1 MNSIHHQTRK
11 RTLSCDDRNSDK
23 TSSLANTIRMLPT
36 LLLLLLSV
44 PGTEGFT
51 LRYPKKVDSHRATYP
66 SVIFSP
72 YDFRDFLAERKCESM
87 GSRRAK
93 PLIASVIERATVL
106 THILGDEASKDQE
119 VDDEGRTEI
128 NGDTTG
134 EYFPVPSGDDEEE
147 GRPTC
152 RIVTYSDS
160 KLPSPTKDVF
170 PATLFETPHVL
181 RRLDDIYHAV
191 AHDESRLLSYMK
203 SEKLQESSAV
213 EDEKMPEYTRTC
225 LEDAGFSLLT
235 KRDLDL
241 CEALNAGYLL
251 RLSVV
256 PDVSDLGENLARE
269 FYPERFDSEGKPL
282 KHEELLFGG
291 RVLVFRRGY
300 SQEITRGWL
309 FLPKIDYLQASL
321 VQRSA
326 SWVKRRL
333 DDIEDLS
340 SQALK
345 KTYRS
350 VAASVTQRLNEFA
363 SQKSLPSFIS
373 RRLQYSGPP
382 NSPEGRSSANGQ
394 FFKLTR
400 YGGSKK
406 QFVTSEDPF
415 DALAPFEECD
425 FDGDSRTAYFS
436 QDARSGGAMGSSKE
450 SQLARPEIRC
460 AYDVGTLGPD
470 LSRSPMQ
477 VLERATISNLVDIFS
492 RSGRRKLFRT
502 LVSKSEIVE
511 PTYEEVVVIWR
522 PLPEEE
528 KKRPLFVRPPNIVY
542 EIADMFDIEGALPPR
557 PHPSKKGKVR
567 MPLEI
572 RNFEGVPMANVPA
585 VLPKTKLVFR
595 PADAF
600 VFDFVSVLTFLLVIG
615 SQRFDSP
622 KLDLLAVVSVSLWLL
637 RTVLRYSNKLARYN
651 LLVKTFLTSKI
662 SHRNSG
668 ALKYLATEA
677 GSQRASRAALVHE
690 WLCRIGKST
699 ADPSPSRSLLVR
711 EGSYQVNDLFLKR
724 DDREIP
730 VDINAALNDLEDLK
744 LVTFSKDAQQQMKV
758 VRDPTQV
765 TKTLKRAWDNI
776 FEGQM
781 RLQDLMGRRHE
792 RQGGISSS
800 AETIGEFL

>member
-1 MNSIHHQTRK
+1 
-11 RTLSCDDRNSDK
+11 
-23 TSSLANTIRMLPT
+23 MLPT
-36 LLLLLLSV
+36 LLLLFKL

-51 LRYPKKVDSHRATYP
+51 LRYPKKVDIHRATYP

-87 GSRRAK
+87 GSRRTK
-93 PLIASVIERATVL
+93 PLIASVIERATAL
-106 THILGDEASKDQE
+106 THILGEEASKDQE
-119 VDDEGRTEI
+119 VGGEERAE
-128 NGDTTG
+128 TTG
-134 EYFPVPSGDDEEE
+134 NYFPVPSGEDEEE

-170 PATLFETPHVL
+170 PTSLFETPYVL

-203 SEKLQESSAV
+203 GEKLQDSSV
-213 EDEKMPEYTRTC
+213 MEDDKLSEYTRTC

-256 PDVSDLGENLARE
+256 PDVSDLDGNLARE
-269 FYPERFDSEGKPL
+269 FYPERFEKEGKPL
-282 KHEELLFGG
+282 KPEELLFGG

-300 SQEITRGWL
+300 SQEITRGRL

-333 DDIEDLS
+333 DDIEDSS
-340 SQALK
+340 SQAFK
-345 KTYRS
+345 NMYRAS
-350 VAASVTQRLNEFA
+350 AASLFKLLDGLA
-363 SQKSLPSFIS
+363 SQKSLPTFVV
-373 RRLQYSGPP
+373 RRL
-382 NSPEGRSSANGQ
+382 RSSVPSPSPDEGNGASSQ

-425 FDGDSRTAYFS
+425 FDGDSRTTFFS
-436 QDARSGGAMGSSKE
+436 QEARAKASMSSNTE

-477 VLERATISNLVDIFS
+477 VLERATISNLVNIFT

-522 PLPEEE
+522 PLPDEE
-528 KKRPLFVRPPNIVY
+528 KKSPFVIRPPNIVY

-557 PHPSKKGKVR
+557 PDSSENGKGR

-600 VFDFVSVLTFLLVIG
+600 VFDFVSVLTFMLVIG

-622 KLDLLAVVSVSLWLL
+622 KLDLLAIVSVSLWLL

-690 WLCRIGKST
+690 WLCRLTKNTVEPLPAWSQ
-699 ADPSPSRSLLVR
+699 LVR

-724 DDREIP
+724 EEREIP
-730 VDINAALNDLEDLK
+730 IDINAALNDLEDLK
-744 LVTFSKDAQQQMKV
+744 LVTKDAQQQIKV
-758 VRDPTQV
+758 VRDPNQV
-765 TKTLKRAWDNI
+765 TKTLRRAWDSI
-776 FEGQM
+776 FEGRM
-781 RLQDLMGRRHE
+781 RLQDLMGRRYE
-792 RQGGISSS
+792 SQGEISSS

>member
-1 MNSIHHQTRK
+1 MNAIHSRTRK
-11 RTLSCDDRNSDK
+11 RTLPRVRRAED
-23 TSSLANTIRMLPT
+23 TSSLAMAMMVF
-36 LLLLLLSV
+36 LLISISSI
-44 PGTEGFT
+44 EGFT
-51 LRYPKKVDSHRATYP
+51 LRYPKKVDIHRATYP
-66 SVIFSP
+66 SVVFSP
-72 YDFRDFLAERKCESM
+72 HDFRDFLAEKESRTKR
-87 GSRRAK
+87 SK

-106 THILGDEASKDQE
+106 THILGEEAFKDEPVNGETSVETSVKFDPSKDDNQ
-119 VDDEGRTEI
+119 DDE
-128 NGDTTG
+128 
-134 EYFPVPSGDDEEE
+134 
-147 GRPTC
+147 RPTC

-170 PATLFETPHVL
+170 PVSFFETPYML

-191 AHDESRLLSYMK
+191 AHDESRLLSYLQG
-203 SEKLQESSAV
+203 EKLGQSAL
-213 EDEKMPEYTRTC
+213 EDEKLPEYTRTC
-225 LEDAGFSLLT
+225 LEDVGFSLLT

-256 PDVSDLGENLARE
+256 PDVSGLDETLARE
-269 FYPERFDSEGKPL
+269 FYPERFDAEGKVRN
-282 KHEELLFGG
+282 HDEDLLFGG
-291 RVLVFRRGY
+291 RVLVYRRGY
-300 SQEITRGWL
+300 SREITRGRL
-309 FLPKIDYLQASL
+309 FLPKLDYLQASV

-333 DDIEDLS
+333 DDIEDS
-340 SQALK
+340 SSKALK
-345 KTYRS
+345 KMYRS
-350 VAASVTQRLNEFA
+350 LAAAVSQRLDEWAN
-363 SQKSLPSFIS
+363 QKSLPSFLA
-373 RRLQYSGPP
+373 RRLQLSVPT
-382 NSPEGRSSANGQ
+382 PEERNGGNTP

-415 DALAPFEECD
+415 DALAPFEECI
-425 FDGDSRTAYFS
+425 FDGDSRILSQESRSPASTHYNSVKGTA
-436 QDARSGGAMGSSKE
+436 
-450 SQLARPEIRC
+450 LVRPDIRC
-460 AYDVGTLGPD
+460 AYDVGTLGPN
-470 LSRSPMQ
+470 LTRPPMQ
-477 VLERATISNLVDIFS
+477 VLERATISNLVNIFT
-492 RSGRRKLFRT
+492 RTGRRKLFRT
-502 LVSKSEIVE
+502 LISQSEIVE

-522 PLPEEE
+522 PLPDEE
-528 KKRPLFVRPPNIVY
+528 KKKPLVIRPPNILY
-542 EIADMFDIEGALPPR
+542 EIADMFDIEGALPPK
-557 PHPSKKGKVR
+557 PNSSKKGKMK

-690 WLCRIGKST
+690 WLCRLSKST
-699 ADPSPSRSLLVR
+699 AEPATISRSELVR
-711 EGSYQVNDLFLKR
+711 EGSCQVNDLLLKGG
-724 DDREIP
+724 DREIP
-730 VDINAALNDLEDLK
+730 INIDAALNDLEDLK
-744 LVTFSKDAQQQMKV
+744 LIAFSGDAPTKI
-758 VRDPTQV
+758 VRDPIQV

-776 FEGQM
+776 FEGRM
-781 RLQDLMGRRHE
+781 RLQDLMGRRYE
-792 RQGGISSS
+792 NRSS

>member
-1 MNSIHHQTRK
+1 MNAIHYRTRK
-11 RTLSCDDRNSDK
+11 RTLPRVRNAEGN
-23 TSSLANTIRMLPT
+23 SSLAMVRCMLPT
-36 LLLLLLSV
+36 LLLLSLTSI
-44 PGTEGFT
+44 EGFT
-51 LRYPKKVDSHRATYP
+51 LRYPKKVDIHRATYP

-72 YDFRDFLAERKCESM
+72 HDFRDFLAERTCESRKR
-87 GSRRAK
+87 SK

-106 THILGDEASKDQE
+106 THILGEEAFKDESSMNDETNGEIVVKLDPSKEDKND
-119 VDDEGRTEI
+119 DDE
-128 NGDTTG
+128 
-134 EYFPVPSGDDEEE
+134 
-147 GRPTC
+147 RPTC

-160 KLPSPTKDVF
+160 KLPSPTIDVF
-170 PATLFETPHVL
+170 PVSLFEAPYML

-191 AHDESRLLSYMK
+191 AHDESRLLSYMQC
-203 SEKLQESSAV
+203 EKLGSAV
-213 EDEKMPEYTRTC
+213 EDEKLPEYTRTC

-256 PDVSDLGENLARE
+256 PDVSGLDENLARE
-269 FYPERFDSEGKPL
+269 FYPERFDTEGKL
-282 KHEELLFGG
+282 RNHEELLFGG
-291 RVLVFRRGY
+291 RVLVYRRGY
-300 SQEITRGWL
+300 SREITRGRL
-309 FLPKIDYLQASL
+309 FLPKLDYLQASV

-333 DDIEDLS
+333 DEIEDS
-340 SQALK
+340 STQALK

-350 VAASVTQRLNEFA
+350 VAASVSQRLDALA
-363 SQKSLPSFIS
+363 SQKSLPSFII
-373 RRLQYSGPP
+373 RRLQLSVPT
-382 NSPEGRSSANGQ
+382 SEERNGGNTP

-406 QFVTSEDPF
+406 EFVTSEDPF
-415 DALAPFEECD
+415 DALAPFEECS
-425 FDGDSRTAYFS
+425 FDSDTRTPIFSRAS
-436 QDARSGGAMGSSKE
+436 PSPASINNLIKE
-450 SQLARPEIRC
+450 SSLARPDFRC
-460 AYDVGTLGPD
+460 AYDVGTLGPN
-470 LSRSPMQ
+470 LTRPPMQ
-477 VLERATISNLVDIFS
+477 VLERATISNLVNIFT

-502 LVSKSEIVE
+502 LISKSEIVE

-522 PLPEEE
+522 PLSDEE
-528 KKRPLFVRPPNIVY
+528 KKQPLVIRPPNIVY
-542 EIADMFDIEGALPPR
+542 EIADMFDIEGALPPK
-557 PHPSKKGKVR
+557 PNSGKKGKMK

-690 WLCRIGKST
+690 WLCRLSKST
-699 ADPSPSRSLLVR
+699 AEPATLSRSQLVR
-711 EGSYQVNDLFLKR
+711 EGSCQVNDLLRKG

-730 VDINAALNDLEDLK
+730 VNIDAALNDLEDLK
-744 LVTFSKDAQQQMKV
+744 LVTFSEDAPTEIVQ
-758 VRDPTQV
+758 DPIQV
-765 TKTLKRAWDNI
+765 TKRLKRAWDNI
-776 FEGQM
+776 FEGRM

-792 RQGGISSS
+792 NRSS
-800 AETIGEFL
+800 AESIGEFL

>member
-1 MNSIHHQTRK
+1 
-11 RTLSCDDRNSDK
+11 
-23 TSSLANTIRMLPT
+23 MLPT
-36 LLLLLLSV
+36 LLLLSLPSV
-44 PGTEGFT
+44 KCFT
-51 LRYPKKVDSHRATYP
+51 LRYPKKVDIHRATYP

-72 YDFRDFLAERKCESM
+72 HDFRDFLAEKE
-87 GSRRAK
+87 SRRRPK

-106 THILGDEASKDQE
+106 THILGEEAFKDEPMNGDVETNGETTVKFDPSEEDNQ
-119 VDDEGRTEI
+119 DDE
-128 NGDTTG
+128 
-134 EYFPVPSGDDEEE
+134 
-147 GRPTC
+147 RPTC

-170 PATLFETPHVL
+170 PVSLFETPYML

-191 AHDESRLLSYMK
+191 AHDESRLLSYMQC
-203 SEKLQESSAV
+203 ERLGSAV
-213 EDEKMPEYTRTC
+213 EDEKLPEYTRTC

-235 KRDLDL
+235 KRDFDL

-256 PDVSDLGENLARE
+256 PDVSGLDENLARE
-269 FYPERFDSEGKPL
+269 FYPERFDTEGKL
-282 KHEELLFGG
+282 LNHEELLFGG
-291 RVLVFRRGY
+291 RVLVYRRGY
-300 SQEITRGWL
+300 SREITRGRL
-309 FLPKIDYLQASL
+309 FLPKIDYLQASV
-321 VQRSA
+321 VQRAA

-333 DDIEDLS
+333 DDIEDSS

-350 VAASVTQRLNEFA
+350 LAASVSQQLGDFA
-363 SQKSLPSFIS
+363 GRKSLPSFVA
-373 RRLQYSGPP
+373 RRLQLSIPSD
-382 NSPEGRSSANGQ
+382 SPDERNDVNTP

-415 DALAPFEECD
+415 DALAPFEECS
-425 FDGDSRTAYFS
+425 FDGNSRTPFFS
-436 QDARSGGAMGSSKE
+436 QESRSPASTNNLVKE
-450 SQLARPEIRC
+450 TSLARPDIRC
-460 AYDVGTLGPD
+460 AYDVGTLGPN
-470 LSRSPMQ
+470 LTRPPMQ
-477 VLERATISNLVDIFS
+477 VLERATISNLVNIFT

-502 LVSKSEIVE
+502 LISKSEIVE

-522 PLPEEE
+522 PLPDEE
-528 KKRPLFVRPPNIVY
+528 KKRPLVIRPPNMVY
-542 EIADMFDIEGALPPR
+542 EIADMFDIEGALPPK
-557 PHPSKKGKVR
+557 PNSSKKGKVK

-690 WLCRIGKST
+690 WLCRLSKST
-699 ADPSPSRSLLVR
+699 AEPANLSRYQLVR
-711 EGSYQVNDLFLKR
+711 EGSCQVNDLLLKR

-730 VDINAALNDLEDLK
+730 INIDAALNDLEDLK
-744 LVTFSKDAQQQMKV
+744 LVTFSKDAQQQPQTKI

-776 FEGQM
+776 FEGRM

-792 RQGGISSS
+792 NQVSSS